1 MLHKFGPIYRIKRF
15 RRAQRLHRERIN
27 RERNLQRQR
36 LYDRLYPRRIIENGN
51 IFIDSFNS
59 INRLTKIGHELL
71 EISQSPFQ
79 QIIKKIFVVFFQDY
93 FSLPVNIEQTNL
105 ELVLNSINNKVVNQ
119 PKYQFQVKILTF
131 KTRLEDEYPPHMQI
145 IINGKNVI
153 EQIYK
158 IKKDTI
164 DNGIT
169 VFYYN
174 PIDVS
179 QNIQNNNN
187 FTINTHETIG
197 VLILQIVKINSFIST
212 LNLANL

>member
-1 MLHKFGPIYRIKRF
+1 MLHKFGPIFRIKRF

-27 RERNLQRQR
+27 RERNIQRQR

-59 INRLTKIGHELL
+59 INKLTKSGHELL

-93 FSLPVNIEQTNL
+93 FSLPVNIKQSDL
-105 ELVLNSINNKVVNQ
+105 ELVLNNKDNQ
-119 PKYQFQVKILTF
+119 PKYQFHVKILTF
-131 KTRLEDEYPPHMQI
+131 KTRSEDEYPPHIQVVV
-145 IINGKNVI
+145 NGKNVI
-153 EQIYK
+153 DQIFK

-164 DNGIT
+164 ENGIT

-179 QNIQNNNN
+179 QNILNKNN

-197 VLILQIVKINSFIST
+197 VLMLQIVKINSFIST